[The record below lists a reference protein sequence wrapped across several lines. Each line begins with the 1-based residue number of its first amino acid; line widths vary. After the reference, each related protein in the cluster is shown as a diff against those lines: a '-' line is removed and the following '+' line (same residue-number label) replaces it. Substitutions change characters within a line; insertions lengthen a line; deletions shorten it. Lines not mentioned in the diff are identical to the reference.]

1 MTYES
6 IDRFLNEAE
15 GINESDEIIE
25 ISIANKVTGATYPMV
40 RAYGYNTLGQ
50 VLEEYAEDI
59 GVNPNDQRCSFA
71 NKRTQKQTSDRNA
84 TVEALGLCNGDVLE
98 IVDDVT
104 VAGISEED
112 DFMDYSDEDVIE
124 ISIANKVTG
133 ATYPMVRAYGS
144 NTLGQVLEEYAED
157 IAINPN
163 EKRIVFTNKRTNKST
178 SDKNMTVEGFGL
190 CNGDILV
197 ACDDSTVAGIAEVSN
212 AGAET
217 TEL

>member
-15 GINESDEIIE
+15 GINE
-25 ISIANKVTGATYPMV
+25 N
-40 RAYGYNTLGQ
+40 
-50 VLEEYAEDI
+50 
-59 GVNPNDQRCSFA
+59 
-71 NKRTQKQTSDRNA
+71 
-84 TVEALGLCNGDVLE
+84 
-98 IVDDVT
+98 
-104 VAGISEED
+104 
-112 DFMDYSDEDVIE
+112 EDVIE

-197 ACDDSTVAGIAEVSN
+197 ACDDSTVAGIAEVSY
-212 AGAET
+212 AGPET
-217 TEL
+217 PEL